1 MRDEVPAKVL
11 AIIEGGLLTH
21 GKQNI
26 YEVLERLG
34 VRDLKEKVFDYVW
47 EVPSGVP
54 IFTIWAEFVAV
65 HPISGRMFYVEDLA
79 NRTTL
84 EGGAEMDT
92 GQLKRTQDRRRQME
106 KVRDGKPFIAVLQ
119 SNVRSI
125 DELMRNVTA
134 KPLDRIKDSPWH
146 VARWDEIRQR
156 AIMVRG
162 EAGWEP
168 TDAEVELFIN
178 ERRLDCPEVLA
189 ERSDA
194 SEQKDS
200 APLVTFRFPDQA
212 HRDQVEAASMATI
225 IDLFVS
231 QGFAPQD
238 VSRENR
244 GYDIDVKDA
253 AGFSKIHVEVKG
265 TDSDTPGFF
274 LTRNE
279 RACAASDPLWELAV
293 VTNAL
298 GEPQIDRYTAK
309 EIERYFVFEALAW
322 RCDLKR

>member
-11 AIIEGGLLTH
+11 AIIEDHLLTH

-34 VRDLKEKVFDYVW
+34 VRDAKEKVFDYVW
-47 EVPSGVP
+47 EGPSGVP

-65 HPISGRMFYVEDLA
+65 HPISGRMFYVEDLS

-92 GQLKRTQDRRRQME
+92 GQLKRTQERRRQME

-119 SNVRSI
+119 SNARSI

-134 KPLDRIKDSPWH
+134 KPLDRIKDSHWH

-168 TDAEVELFIN
+168 TDEEVDLFIN
-178 ERRLDCPEVLA
+178 ERRLDCPVVSAGHSVALK
-189 ERSDA
+189 
-194 SEQKDS
+194 QKDS
-200 APLVTFRFPDQA
+200 DPLVTFRFPDQA
-212 HRDQVEAASMATI
+212 HRNQVEAASMAKLLIYLSHRASYPRTSATKTV
-225 IDLFVS
+225 DMTS
-231 QGFAPQD
+231 MSKTRQGLAKSISKLKAHPAIPQ
-238 VSRENR
+238 V
-244 GYDIDVKDA
+244 
-253 AGFSKIHVEVKG
+253 FS
-265 TDSDTPGFF
+265 
-274 LTRNE
+274 L
-279 RACAASDPLWELAV
+279 RAMSELARR
-293 VTNAL
+293 
-298 GEPQIDRYTAK
+298 QIRCGNLQLSATCS
-309 EIERYFVFEALAW
+309 EI
-322 RCDLKR
+322 LKLIGTRPRR